1 MGISRRQFITI
12 DQQVA
17 GEHSGSEGKNEPE
30 QTLRHSERTPTF
42 ENLPYNSK
50 NAHKWHEGIPPARR
64 NYLGLYFRFAYYW
77 NCVLLAPPASRS
89 CRLFRIRFIH
99 DCGFEW
105 IRNVRFLA
113 ASRQHLGT
121 RAGDACT
128 HRDAVSCLSAGEERV
143 TVNKTRLTKSDN
155 EITSS
160 FNIRFRV
167 M

>member
-17 GEHSGSEGKNEPE
+17 GEHSGPRKERMNSSSHA

-50 NAHKWHEGIPPARR
+50 NAHKWHEGIPLARR

-77 NCVLLAPPASRS
+77 NCVPLSPPAPRS

-105 IRNVRFLA
+105 IRNVRFLPT
-113 ASRQHLGT
+113 SRQHFGIW
-121 RAGDACT
+121 AGDACT
-128 HRDAVSCLSAGEERV
+128 HRKAVSELSEDERV
-143 TVNKTRLTKSDN
+143 TVNKTR
-155 EITSS
+155 
-160 FNIRFRV
+160 
-167 M
+167 